1 MSFLQQPTPRQKA
14 ILDFIKEFQR
24 EQGFPPSRREIATG
38 VGLSSVATVQ
48 EHVEALEKKGLLKL
62 RSEMNRGIEAMPDP
76 EHEKNDRGE
85 ARALP
90 LVGQVAA
97 GIPIEAINA
106 QELVDVPNFM
116 LKKGGGEYFVLK
128 VKGWSMIEDGIFDQD
143 YVVIKKQSTAQN
155 GDTVVALINNEAT
168 IKRYQKKQGVV
179 ELHPA
184 NPEFKTIV
192 VNGEQEFKIE
202 GVLAGIMRR
211 YGK

>member
-14 ILDFIKEFQR
+14 ILDYIREFQR
-24 EQGFPPSRREIATG
+24 DNGFPPSRREIAKG
-38 VGLSSVATVQ
+38 LGLSSVATVQ

-62 RSEMNRGIEAMPDP
+62 RSEMNRGIEASPDP
-76 EHEKNDRGE
+76 ERDGE
-85 ARALP
+85 ARLLP

-97 GIPIEAINA
+97 GIPIEAIHA
-106 QELVDVPNFM
+106 QESVDVPNFM
-116 LKKGGGEYFVLK
+116 LKKGSGEYFVLK

-143 YVVIKKQSTAQN
+143 YVVIRKQSTAQN

-168 IKRYQKKQGVV
+168 IKRYQKKGGQI

-184 NPEFKTIV
+184 NPEFQTIV
-192 VNGEQEFKIE
+192 VNEGQEFKIE

-211 YGK
+211 YGR

>member
-1 MSFLQQPTPRQKA
+1 MNKFLPPQPTPRQKA
-14 ILDFIKEFQR
+14 ILDFIREFTR
-24 EQGFPPSRREIATG
+24 ENSYAPSRREIAKG
-38 VGLSSVATVQ
+38 LGLSSVATVQ

-62 RSEMNRGIEAMPDP
+62 QSETNRGIEALRGP
-76 EHEKNDRGE
+76 EQSGE
-85 ARALP
+85 ARVLP

-97 GIPIEAINA
+97 GIPIEAIQS
-106 QELVDVPNFM
+106 QESVDVPSFM
-116 LKKGGGEYFVLK
+116 LKRGAGEYYVLK

-184 NPEFKTIV
+184 NPEFQTIV
-192 VNGEQEFKIE
+192 VNGDEDFKIE
-202 GVLAGIMRR
+202 GILAGIMRR
-211 YGK
+211 YGR